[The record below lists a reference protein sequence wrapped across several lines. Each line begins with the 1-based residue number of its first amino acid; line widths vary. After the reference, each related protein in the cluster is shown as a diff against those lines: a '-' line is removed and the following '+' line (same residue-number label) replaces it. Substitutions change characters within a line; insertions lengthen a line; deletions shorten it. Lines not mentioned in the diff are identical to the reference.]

1 MKSLT
6 YVSFAALLVLKIILV
21 SLYIFRAELNP
32 VFWGTNALAAE
43 QKTTTEIKTDQPV
56 AVREENA
63 IDLEIFL
70 QKKAE
75 LKAQEEDLKAIRDE
89 IDIKMEK
96 LTKLRAEIKNDL
108 ARKETIEG
116 QNLKH
121 LIKAYSAMKP
131 QSAAEVIGKLE
142 KNFAVQLLSQMKG
155 ENVGAILSFLDRE
168 KAARIVEGLAQR

>member
-6 YVSFAALLVLKIILV
+6 YISFAALLVLKIILV

-32 VFWGTNALAAE
+32 VFWGTNAIAAE
-43 QKTTTEIKTDQPV
+43 QKTTAEVKTEQPV
-56 AVREENA
+56 AVREDRTV
-63 IDLEIFL
+63 DLEVLL

-75 LKAQEEDLKAIRDE
+75 LKVQEEDLKSIRDD
-89 IDIKMEK
+89 IDIKIGK

-116 QNLKH
+116 QSLKH

-131 QSAAEVIGKLE
+131 QSAAEVIGKLD
-142 KNFAVQLLSQMKG
+142 KSFAVELLSQMKG
-155 ENVGAILSFLDRE
+155 ESVGAILSFMDRE

>member
-1 MKSLT
+1 MKPLT
-6 YVSFAALLVLKIILV
+6 YISFTSLLVLKIILV

-32 VFWGTNALAAE
+32 VFLGANAIAAE
-43 QKTTTEIKTDQPV
+43 QTTTAEVKKDQPV
-56 AVREENA
+56 AVQEDKT
-63 IDLEIFL
+63 IDLAILL

-75 LKAQEEDLKAIRDE
+75 LKAQEEDLKAISDE

-108 ARKETIEG
+108 ARKEAIDG
-116 QNLKH
+116 QNFKH

-131 QSAAEVIGKLE
+131 QSAAEVIGKLDR
-142 KNFAVQLLSQMKG
+142 NFAVELLSQMKG
-155 ENVGAILSFLDRE
+155 ESVGAILSFLDRE